1 MPVASV
7 DPMASRMRR
16 TFPAVGAA
24 LLALALVT
32 GCAPE
37 PAPTPTPTG
46 FASDDEAF
54 AAAEATV
61 RDYFDASNVVDLSDP
76 RTFDAVFAL
85 TTADQNAFDRK
96 RYSEY
101 SAEGYVL
108 SGTSNVISTRPSS
121 WDPAQEIAVV
131 ETCLDVS
138 SLDLK
143 KSDGTSLVS
152 SDRPDKQS
160 LEITLKASSRQ
171 FRISSIAGSDQPS
184 CGA

>member
-54 AAAEATV
+54 AAAEATYRAYSKALDARRV
-61 RDYFDASNVVDLSDP
+61 DPEAMPDPDSFLTGGALQGSIEGEQKLRDAGVHLEGSSSIVGVKHVS
-76 RTFDAVFAL
+76 
-85 TTADQNAFDRK
+85 AD
-96 RYSEY
+96 SS
-101 SAEGYVL
+101 SATITV
-108 SGTSNVISTRPSS
+108 
-121 WDPAQEIAVV
+121 
-131 ETCLDVS
+131 CLDVS
-138 SLDLK
+138 GVTVLNSSGANVTPADRPALNALEIEV
-143 KSDGTSLVS
+143 VS
-152 SDRPDKQS
+152 STPQPLILRSD
-160 LEITLKASSRQ
+160 
-171 FRISSIAGSDQPS
+171 ISDVAK
-184 CGA
+184 C

>member
-54 AAAEATV
+54 AAAEATYRAYV
-61 RDYFDASNVVDLSDP
+61 DALNAVDLSDP
-76 RTFDAVFAL
+76 ATFEPVYANLSGQALADEKKSL
-85 TTADQNAFDRK
+85 TTM
-96 RYSEY
+96 
-101 SAEGYVL
+101 SAEGWVV
-108 SGTSNVISTRPSS
+108 SGESKVRAFFHGSATESCRTGAIAISPPNSPPCPVDRSCAELLAQAS
-121 WDPAQEIAVV
+121 RASAPA
-131 ETCLDVS
+131 
-138 SLDLK
+138 
-143 KSDGTSLVS
+143 
-152 SDRPDKQS
+152 
-160 LEITLKASSRQ
+160 
-171 FRISSIAGSDQPS
+171 
-184 CGA
+184 